1 MQERASLVP
10 IEVLYH
16 SRRDDADHRVYI
28 QMSEEAILVINNNQV
43 DQSFIQEDS
52 FNQLQR
58 SRMQYIHLGILQV
71 CIQILHRQQ
80 EGTMALIVFRYNR
93 WQGDQAILATIEVDL
108 TQGSQMIYAILETML
123 TIGDFFRNIQISILA
138 RGYEAWQNG
147 EANLSITRGM
157 VGRLSNTPNV
167 GFAYKIQGLVDY
179 LTTHGVKALPGR
191 SLSTQR
197 LQGLNWVIQ
206 PTQVIVPM
214 QPSEVNSI
222 NLMDGR
228 ISLSFHNYIAAQLPA
243 CNQQDEEIQND
254 EQVIVLIDKEN
265 GLDLTANED
274 CIIPPRGRGL
284 ISTSI
289 SMEIPWGAYGRIAAR
304 SSVALKLGLDIG
316 ARVIDCDY
324 RGEIKI
330 LVFNHSDKVI
340 HINRGDCVAQLILE
354 YVVISDVYEVDNLT
368 PTAKRTQGFGLETQD
383 QSATP
388 YEKKP
393 IASKERWDTLGQP
406 KHSLSDLEQD
416 HAGATSP
423 GVTVLQ
429 SMETTLENSD
439 NDFFEQIQ
447 YMASI
452 TNPLNEP
459 IWDTYNHMD
468 EEWLNPFATEGDGKE
483 DPNSHLLVVGCEM
496 EYPSL
501 KQLLDETPT
510 KP

>member
-28 QMSEEAILVINNNQV
+28 
-43 DQSFIQEDS
+43 
-52 FNQLQR
+52 
-58 SRMQYIHLGILQV
+58 
-71 CIQILHRQQ
+71 HRQQ

-206 PTQVIVPM
+206 PTQVIIPM
-214 QPSEVNSI
+214 QPSEVNSN

-243 CNQQDEEIQND
+243 YNQQDEEIQNY

-284 ISTSI
+284 ISTGI
-289 SMEIPWGAYGRIAAR
+289 SMEIPWGTYGKIAAR

-330 LVFNHSDKVI
+330 LAFNHSDK
-340 HINRGDCVAQLILE
+340 
-354 YVVISDVYEVDNLT
+354 
-368 PTAKRTQGFGLETQD
+368 GFGLETQD

-452 TNPLNEP
+452 TNPLNGP